1 MFNGNVMPLHHFLEF
16 NFHDATSR
24 ARSSVGSHL
33 THISAVANMQSCNAI
48 LAVTKHI
55 FLKGCNIPK
64 DLVLNRTEWK
74 TTILVPEP

>member
-1 MFNGNVMPLHHFLEF
+1 MFNGNAMPLHHFLE
-16 NFHDATSR
+16 
-24 ARSSVGSHL
+24 SHL

-64 DLVLNRTEWK
+64 DLVLNRNEWK
-74 TTILVPEP
+74 TTIHVPEP